1 MILDLTI
8 GFNELDLF
16 IIRFEELDNVVDR
29 FILIEATHTHS
40 GKPKPLYF
48 SDWKNGV
55 TTHNGMTFGDMI
67 DVNKVDLYVWDN
79 SGYPNDNAG
88 AWLRE
93 NLQRELLLQT
103 VQNYSDDTLAML
115 SDMDEIPRASALQ
128 EWLHAVGE
136 SLVDSN
142 GVWRFAQTL
151 SYLYMNTDA
160 GIWNGTKIF
169 PLSIPRASKSQ
180 KPMTD
185 EIRYRPEHQIAGT
198 IYNGGWH
205 FSSCGG
211 LARVREKFDSYAHT
225 EMQAKTNDDIADS
238 LTRIVDPFNKNSLTV
253 RLIDFLPFYV
263 QRNIDYFR
271 SQGYIYDFS

>member
-16 IIRFEELDNVVDR
+16 IMRFSELDSIVDK

-55 TTHNGMTFGDMI
+55 TTHNGMTFGEMI

-93 NLQRELLLQT
+93 NLQRELLIQT
-103 VQNYSDDTLAML
+103 VENYPDDTLAML
-115 SDMDEIPRASALQ
+115 SDMDEIPRASALEQ
-128 EWLHAVGE
+128 WLHAVGE

-169 PLSIPRASKSQ
+169 PLSIPRASKSD

-185 EIRYRPEHQIAGT
+185 EIRYRPEHGIAGT
-198 IYNGGWH
+198 VGNGGWH

-211 LARVREKFDSYAHT
+211 FERVRTKFNSYAHT
-225 EMQAKTNDDIADS
+225 EMQLKTDDDINDS
-238 LTRIVDPFNKNSLTV
+238 LARLVDPFNKNPLTV
-253 RLIDFLPFYV
+253 TDVNTLPQYV
-263 QRNIDYFR
+263 QENIAYFKK
-271 SQGYIYDFS
+271 QGYIYDFS